1 MNPFKIGSRVMCV
14 RASRFLGDGGV
25 YVVEAIKSELGIPFA
40 RLVGGDGEFYYCDR
54 FVLAKPAFKGNI
66 K

>member
-14 RASRFLGDGGV
+14 RASRFLKGGGV
-25 YVVEAIKSELGIPFA
+25 YVVEAIKEELGTTFVRI
-40 RLVGGDGEFYYCDR
+40 VGGDGEFYYCDR
-54 FVLAKPAFKGNI
+54 FVLGKPAFKGNI